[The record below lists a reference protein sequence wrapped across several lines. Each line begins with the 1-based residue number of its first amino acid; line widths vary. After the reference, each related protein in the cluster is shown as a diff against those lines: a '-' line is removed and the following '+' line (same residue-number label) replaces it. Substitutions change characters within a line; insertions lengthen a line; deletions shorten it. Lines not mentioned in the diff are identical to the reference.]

1 MTWEHLKC
9 LRVGITRSS
18 TRSSISNSQKQMNGG
33 WMTIVKRF
41 SVTALRTSAKCA
53 YCWKRR
59 ISLRCN
65 WKSLRKR
72 NWNAWRAAAGAALG
86 SEVAPKVWWQWQ
98 FRARSI
104 CIFPT
109 FQLYFPTFPIF
120 NFDWI
125 DCLGVKHIL
134 YNDWITDNTIFVFLS
149 YCRTCISSCERLVT
163 QVSDVASTR

>member
-1 MTWEHLKC
+1 MPVALAMTWDHLKC
-9 LRVGITRSS
+9 LSVGITRSS
-18 TRSSISNSQKQMNGG
+18 TRSSISNSQKQ
-33 WMTIVKRF
+33 
-41 SVTALRTSAKCA
+41 SVTALCTYVLNFIIVERGEFRSV
-53 YCWKRR
+53 
-59 ISLRCN
+59 CN

-109 FQLYFPTFPIF
+109 FQLYFITFQLYFPTFPIF

-134 YNDWITDNTIFVFLS
+134 YNDWITDITI
-149 YCRTCISSCERLVT
+149 IVT
-163 QVSDVASTR
+163 MNIL